1 MALKL
6 FSLNNRFF
14 LSNTVSIFL
23 ITLLI
28 LTLLLTQA
36 VGQSLASQLP
46 ARFFEEYGA
55 PMLVIEPQ
63 SGTIRQANH
72 AAAKFYGYSISQLE
86 SMNIQQINALDI
98 DDVKLE
104 RELAEQENR
113 NYFIF
118 PHRTSAG
125 EIRTVEVHSWPLKSD
140 AGETL
145 LFSVVLDITG
155 KKVAEASVLEYKDRL
170 ESLAESRYKQ
180 LVSAQDRINQ
190 IRWFTILVQLLVI
203 ALLIWNI
210 LNRRKAEQ
218 SLREKT
224 TILEGLLNS
233 IPDMIFFK
241 SKDGKYLGCNA
252 EFANFVNHD
261 LQSIVGKTDLNLFPE
276 TVAKKYRQADR
287 QVINSRQVVHT
298 EEWTSFPDGSERLL
312 DKLKAPLLDTNNEFI
327 GVLGISRDITE
338 RYQHEQRIKF
348 LAFYDPLT
356 NLPNRYLF
364 QEQLLETAKLLIP
377 NEAIMVLAIIDLDH
391 FKNIND
397 ALGHAKGDELLVA
410 LSLRLNNLLHE
421 NEVLARFGGDEFVL
435 LLIEEGTDLALAEKQ
450 LEERLQLFQDTLS
463 QPIRLGE
470 SEYLLASSL
479 GASFNT
485 EFNRDFADLLKE
497 ADIALYA
504 AKEAGRATWRR
515 FHPSMQVEVE
525 SRFELEGELRKA
537 LDNQQLRLY
546 LQPKTNRDGI
556 IYGTES
562 LVRWEHPEKGL
573 IFPDRFI
580 PLAEDTGMILP
591 LGEWVLKET
600 LLQMKD
606 YPHLTFAVNISPRQ
620 FRNPDFVGR
629 VRYLIEET
637 QADPKRLTLE
647 VTEGLL
653 ITDFT
658 QSSKRMLELQKLGI
672 SFSIDDFGTGYSSL
686 SYLKKLPINELK
698 IDRSFVDGLPDD
710 SSDALLVETMMAVA
724 KHLELSVVAEGVE
737 TAEQQA
743 YLYSVGCNLHQG
755 YFYGKP
761 EPAAQLLA
769 RLKKP

>member
-1 MALKL
+1 MAVKIFPLSKK
-6 FSLNNRFF
+6 SLV
-14 LSNTVSIFL
+14 LSLAAMVL
-23 ITLLI
+23 I
-28 LTLLLTQA
+28 LLLTQA
-36 VGQSLASQLP
+36 AAQNFAAQLP
-46 ARFFEEYGA
+46 VRFFEEYGA
-55 PMLVIEPQ
+55 VMLVIEPQ
-63 SGTIRQANH
+63 TGVIRKANL
-72 AAAKFYGYSISQLE
+72 AAAKFYGYSINQLQ
-86 SMNIQQINALDI
+86 SMNIHQINALDSE
-98 DDVKLE
+98 DVKLE
-104 RELAEQENR
+104 RELAEQEDR

-118 PHRTSAG
+118 PHRTASG
-125 EIRTVEVHSWPLKSD
+125 EIRTVEVYSWPLKTD
-140 AGETL
+140 EGETL

-155 KKVAEASVLEYKDRL
+155 KKIAEASVLEYKDRL
-170 ESLAESRYKQ
+170 ETLAESRYQQ
-180 LVSAQDRINQ
+180 LLNTQKRVNQ
-190 IRWFTILVQLLVI
+190 IRWITMLVQLLII

-218 SLREKT
+218 KLREKT
-224 TILEGLLNS
+224 TMLEGLLNS

-241 SKDGKYLGCNA
+241 SKDGKYLGANA
-252 EFANFVNHD
+252 QFANFINHTTTS
-261 LQSIVGKTDLNLFPE
+261 LVGKTDFNFFTESLAN
-276 TVAKKYRQADR
+276 KYRAVDQ
-287 QVINSRQVVHT
+287 QVVDSKNVVHT
-298 EEWTSFPDGSERLL
+298 EEWTSFPDGTERLL
-312 DKLKAPLLDTNNEFI
+312 DKLKAPLLDANNEFL
-327 GVLGISRDITE
+327 GVLGISRDITQ
-338 RYQHEQRIKF
+338 RYQHEQRIQF

-364 QEQLLETAKLLIP
+364 QDKLVEISQLLVP
-377 NEAIMVLAIIDLDH
+377 GEAVLALAIIDLDH

-397 ALGHAKGDELLVA
+397 ALGHAKGDDILVA
-410 LSLRLNNLLHE
+410 LSLRLNNLLHS

-435 LLIEEGTDLALAEKQ
+435 LLVQEGKDLKLAEQQ
-450 LEERLQLFQDTLS
+450 LEERLEAFQATLA

-470 SEYLLASSL
+470 SEFLLGSSL

-485 EFNRDFADLLKE
+485 QFDRDFADLLKE

-515 FHPSMQVEVE
+515 FKLSMQTLVEN
-525 SRFELEGELRKA
+525 RFELEGELRKA
-537 LDNQQLRLY
+537 LDGQQLRLY
-546 LQPKTNRDGI
+546 LQAKTNQDGL

-573 IFPDRFI
+573 IMPDSFI
-580 PLAEDTGMILP
+580 PLAEDTGMILA

-600 LLQMKD
+600 LLLMKH

-620 FRNPDFVGR
+620 FRNPDFVSR
-629 VRYLIEET
+629 VRFLLDET
-637 QADPKRLTLE
+637 GADPKRLTLE

-653 ITDFT
+653 ITDFN
-658 QSSKRMLELQKLGI
+658 QSSKRMLELQTLGI

-724 KHLELSVVAEGVE
+724 KHLQLSVVAEGVE
-737 TAEQQA
+737 TQAQQT
-743 YLYSVGCNLHQG
+743 YLFSVGCNLHQG

-761 EPAAQLLA
+761 EPAEQLLA

>member
-1 MALKL
+1 MAIKL
-6 FSLNNRFF
+6 FP
-14 LSNTVSIFL
+14 LSSKTSIFL
-23 ITLLI
+23 VVILA

-36 VGQSLASQLP
+36 IGQSLASQLP

-63 SGTIRQANH
+63 SGAIRQANQ
-72 AAAKFYGYSISQLE
+72 AASVFYGYSIQQLE

-118 PHRTSAG
+118 PHRTAAG

-140 AGETL
+140 KGETL

-155 KKVAEASVLEYKDRL
+155 KKIAEASVLEYKDRL
-170 ESLAESRYKQ
+170 EKLAETRYQQ
-180 LVSAQDRINQ
+180 LINTQERINQ
-190 IRWFTILVQLLVI
+190 IRWLTILAQLLVI
-203 ALLIWNI
+203 ALLVWNI
-210 LNRRKAEQ
+210 LSRRKTEKK
-218 SLREKT
+218 LREKT
-224 TILEGLLNS
+224 TMLEGLLNS

-241 SKDGKYLGCNA
+241 DKQGKYLGSNA
-252 EFANFVNHD
+252 EFANFVNQD
-261 LQSIVGKTDLNLFPE
+261 STLIAGKTDFNLFTE
-276 TVAKKYRQADR
+276 SLAKQYRAVDQ
-287 QVINSRQVVHT
+287 QVIDSREVIHT
-298 EEWTSFPDGSERLL
+298 EEWTHFPDGSKHLL
-312 DKLKAPLLDTNNEFI
+312 DKLKAPLLDINNEFI

-338 RYQHEQRIKF
+338 RYQNEQRIKF

-364 QEQLLETAKLLIP
+364 QDKLTEITQQLTP
-377 NEAIMVLAIIDLDH
+377 NASVMVVAIIDLDH
-391 FKNIND
+391 FKNMND
-397 ALGHAKGDELLVA
+397 ALGHTKGDELLVA
-410 LSLRLNNLLHE
+410 FSLRLNNLLKN

-435 LLIEEGTDLALAEKQ
+435 LLIQEGTDLTQAEQQ
-450 LEERLQLFQDTLS
+450 LEQRLQAFQDALS
-463 QPIRLGE
+463 QPVRLGE
-470 SEYLLASSL
+470 SEFLLGSSL

-485 EFNRDFADLLKE
+485 QFNKSFTDLLKE

-504 AKEAGRATWRR
+504 AKEAGRGTWRR
-515 FHPSMQVEVE
+515 FKPSMQTQVEN
-525 SRFELEGELRKA
+525 RFELEGELRKA

-573 IFPDRFI
+573 IPPDRFI
-580 PLAEDTGMILP
+580 SLAEDTGMILP

-600 LLQMKD
+600 LLLMKH
-606 YPHLTFAVNISPRQ
+606 YPQLTFAVNISPRQ
-620 FRNPDFVGR
+620 FRNPGFVSL
-629 VRYLIEET
+629 VKHLIDET
-637 QADPKRLTLE
+637 KADPKRLTLE

-710 SSDALLVETMMAVA
+710 SSDALLVQTMMAVA

-737 TAEQQA
+737 TQEQQA

-769 RLKKP
+769 RLPKT